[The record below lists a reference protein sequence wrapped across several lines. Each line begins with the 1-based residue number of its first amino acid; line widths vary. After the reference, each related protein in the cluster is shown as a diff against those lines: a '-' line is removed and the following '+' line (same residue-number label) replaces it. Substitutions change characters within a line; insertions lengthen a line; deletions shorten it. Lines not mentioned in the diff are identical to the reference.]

1 MSIIKWHRLP
11 LTLFELSQ
19 SCLTPQATFA
29 SRSLPIR
36 SSLRGHGHAH
46 RHCSTTSTPSTAQKP
61 TKLRFAPSPTGYLH
75 LGGLRTVL
83 YNHLLAKRLGATW
96 ALRIEDT
103 DQVRRLPRDLIR
115 TRFVPGAV
123 ESLIKTL
130 RWAKLDYDEGQR
142 KRFRERTF
150 RQRLIAR
157 ELTLSLAG
165 PYRDGGNGPYSQ
177 SERKHIYDA
186 LLQALIDVR
195 PSKSKLRT
203 RTDPHLTNRTP
214 TTQSGKAY
222 HCFCTAE
229 RLASTRK
236 LLQKQGSN
244 ATYDRKCLG
253 LSKEEVQARSDQGEA
268 SVVRFKSS
276 SDGMTQHDLV
286 YDTITYPS
294 LPIEDFVLR
303 KTDGLPT
310 YHFAS
315 VVDDHSM
322 GVTHVLRGEEW
333 LPSTPKHLSLYS
345 ALGIDPPQFAHL
357 PLLVNQDGSKLSK
370 RAGDVRVEEYID
382 KGYEPEALLNFV
394 ALMGWSPQ
402 ATTSTNVDAS
412 GQEGH
417 VLTMEEMIKRVRLFS
432 LEGVNKN
439 RSTMNLSKL
448 EYLNREHVKLKLGE
462 KEGRKEMVERLKA
475 NVEREIGDAKKTDD
489 PAYLGRV
496 IEALKE
502 RLHTIHDIPRL
513 GRYFFSPPDYTTK
526 LARQMAKNV
535 PLLIY
540 RRSCSST
547 LKLRRGIAH
556 LGTLRP
562 TGETLSST
570 IELLQSLPDEDWI
583 WSSET
588 HHKMIETLNTLVE
601 PGGNSKNVMM
611 SLRHAL
617 TATKVGAGVPMTVL
631 TLGKE
636 ESLARLQHALEE
648 RAGE

>member
-11 LTLFELSQ
+11 VTLLELSQ
-19 SCLTPQATFA
+19 SCLTPQATSA

-36 SSLRGHGHAH
+36 SSPRGQGHAH
-46 RHCSTTSTPSTAQKP
+46 RHCSTTSTPSTTQKP

-103 DQVRRLPRDLIR
+103 DQ

-130 RWAKLDYDEGQR
+130 RWAKLDYDEG
-142 KRFRERTF
+142 
-150 RQRLIAR
+150 
-157 ELTLSLAG
+157 

-186 LLQALIDVR
+186 FLQPLIDVR
-195 PSKSKLRT
+195 PSKFQLRT

-253 LSKEEVQARSDQGEA
+253 LSKEEVQARLDQGEA

-276 SDGMTQHDLV
+276 SGGMTQHDLV

-303 KTDGLPT
+303 KTEGLPT
-310 YHFAS
+310 YHFAN

-417 VLTMEEMIKRVRLFS
+417 VLTMEEMIKRFS

-462 KEGRKEMVERLKA
+462 EEGRKEMVERLKA

-489 PAYLGRV
+489 PVYLGQV

-513 GRYFFSPPDYTTK
+513 GRYFFSPPDYTTA
-526 LARQMAKNV
+526 LARQMAKSV

-540 RRSCSST
+540 RTSCSST
-547 LKLRRGIAH
+547 LKLLRGLAH

-570 IELLQSLPDEDWI
+570 IELLQTLPDEAWI

-588 HHKMIETLNTLVE
+588 HPKMIETLNTLVK
-601 PGGNSKNVMM
+601 PGGSSKNVMT
-611 SLRHAL
+611 SLRQAL

>member
-11 LTLFELSQ
+11 VTLLELSQ
-19 SCLTPQATFA
+19 SCLTPQATSA

-36 SSLRGHGHAH
+36 SSPRGQGHAH
-46 RHCSTTSTPSTAQKP
+46 RHCSTTSTPSTTQKP

-103 DQVRRLPRDLIR
+103 DQ

-130 RWAKLDYDEGQR
+130 RWAKLDYDEG
-142 KRFRERTF
+142 
-150 RQRLIAR
+150 
-157 ELTLSLAG
+157 

-186 LLQALIDVR
+186 FLQPLID
-195 PSKSKLRT
+195 
-203 RTDPHLTNRTP
+203 
-214 TTQSGKAY
+214 SGKAY

-253 LSKEEVQARSDQGEA
+253 LSKEEVQARLDQGEA

-276 SDGMTQHDLV
+276 SGGMTQHDLV

-303 KTDGLPT
+303 KTEGLPT
-310 YHFAS
+310 YHFAN

-417 VLTMEEMIKRVRLFS
+417 VLTMEEMIKRFS

-462 KEGRKEMVERLKA
+462 EEGRKEMVERLKA

-489 PAYLGRV
+489 PVYLGQV

-513 GRYFFSPPDYTTK
+513 GRYFFSPPDYTTE
-526 LARQMAKNV
+526 LARQMAKSV

-540 RRSCSST
+540 R
-547 LKLRRGIAH
+547 
-556 LGTLRP
+556 
-562 TGETLSST
+562 ETLSST
-570 IELLQSLPDEDWI
+570 IELLQTLPDEAWI

-588 HHKMIETLNTLVE
+588 HPKMIETLNTLVK
-601 PGGNSKNVMM
+601 PGGSSKNVMT